1 MRSSLSRP
9 LAVTAAVLALGAT
22 AAPAQ
27 ARHHR
32 HRHHHRQ
39 FVTQVAA
46 CGGGAQTRALLDP
59 HTLRIAAGATC
70 QPATVGPTI
79 VTSDVK
85 WSR

>member
-9 LAVTAAVLALGAT
+9 LAATAAVLALGAT

-27 ARHHR
+27 ARHH
-32 HRHHHRQ
+32 HHHWR
-39 FVTQVAA
+39 FAAQVAA
-46 CGGGAQTRALLDP
+46 CGGGSQTQALLDP
-59 HTLRIAAGATC
+59 HTLRITAGATC

-79 VTSDVK
+79 VTPDVK